1 MSRFSTPRFVDVTP
15 ETERLKE
22 LDHFWI
28 QMDHCRHLDL
38 WRFSYLSDDETGEF
52 IPNGKARF
60 YEPIL
65 MIHGDNSIHTIFN
78 WFARELWYFGFRKLF
93 AIDRQIAGDLQ
104 IVGNRLDQIID
115 EIKQITHAERI
126 SIIAHSS
133 GGLVA
138 RYFAKFVSGADSHI
152 RILALCGVP
161 HDRAQYLEHLKA
173 SESSLDE
180 SQIYRALDY
189 LEDMNATIT
198 EKELYRLTQIN
209 LGGGLW
215 SKTPQEGSIR
225 YIPLSDAIN
234 ISVGQTHMRIHKH
247 KATFGTL
254 RHLLIP
260 NVAAFKIRLLS
271 ITNVTKPIGIRI
283 HYKGRITQNYPQR
296 GWLQIPSTLN
306 GPFLPEAPIIIFCNS
321 ITLDHCKAE
330 LVIYIFEKHTL
341 RRKSVGRVDFTLKCD
356 ELPRVDYITINGD
369 RGEQVNLA
377 VYTYIP

>member
-1 MSRFSTPRFVDVTP
+1 MSRFPVPRFVDITP

-28 QMDHCRHLDL
+28 QMDHCKHLNL

-52 IPNGKARF
+52 IPTGEARF

-65 MIHGDNSIHTIFN
+65 MLHGDNSIHTIFN
-78 WFARELWYFGFRKLF
+78 WLARELWYFGFRKLF

-104 IVGNRLDQIID
+104 IAADRLNQIID
-115 EIKQITHAERI
+115 EIEQITHAHRI

-138 RYFAKFVSGADSHI
+138 RYFAKFVAGADSHI

-161 HDRAQYLEHLKA
+161 HDRAQYLEYLKA

-189 LEDMNATIT
+189 LEDVNATIT
-198 EKELYRLTQIN
+198 EKELYHLTQIN

-215 SKTPQEGSIR
+215 SKTSQEGSIR

-234 ISVGQTHMRIHKH
+234 ISVGQTHLRIHKH
-247 KATFGTL
+247 KVIFGTL

-260 NVAAFKIRLLS
+260 NVAVFKIRLLS
-271 ITNVTKPIGIRI
+271 ISNTHKPIGIRI
-283 HYKGRITQNYPQR
+283 HYKGRITQKYPQK
-296 GWLQIPSTLN
+296 GWLQIPSTQM
-306 GPFLPEAPIIIFCNS
+306 GPFLPETPIIIFCNNVL
-321 ITLDHCKAE
+321 LDHCKAE
-330 LVIYIFEKHTL
+330 LVIHVNERQRFK
-341 RRKSVGRVDFTLKCD
+341 RKNIGKADFMLNCD
-356 ELPRVDYITINGD
+356 ELPRVEYLTINGI

-377 VYTYIP
+377 VYIYIP